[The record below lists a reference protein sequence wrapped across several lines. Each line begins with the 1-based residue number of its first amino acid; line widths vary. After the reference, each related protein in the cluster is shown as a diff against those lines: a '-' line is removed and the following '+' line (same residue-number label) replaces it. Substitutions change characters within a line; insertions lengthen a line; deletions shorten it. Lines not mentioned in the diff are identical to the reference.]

1 MKTKTGK
8 REKSAIHKFDI
19 KTARDLLLGESKFI
33 TELLDK
39 QNFPVPGNNDSDIV
53 RGSSDKT
60 FGVHSKKKAKLLAAQ
75 SKGATRA
82 KSLEELHDKL
92 QAMRGKKLGYRDKLL
107 KKGLKNKVI
116 KKQKKDERKGRK
128 NLSRTKP
135 DYGSEFVNRPKPLKP
150 IYNSEG
156 KMVFSRF
163 DFSESGYKNEVME
176 KKGRDERDPH
186 KMLKKIE
193 KQNEKLKDL
202 EATGEIGKLTE
213 IREKIAWN
221 RALSKSEGVKVKDNP
236 ELLKKTIKKEI
247 QQKQKSK
254 RKWDARTEGMK
265 NRRDEKQKKRME
277 NIEARKKQVKINKLK
292 KAAKKGRIIPGF

>member
-1 MKTKTGK
+1 M
-8 REKSAIHKFDI
+8 
-19 KTARDLLLGESKFI
+19 
-33 TELLDK
+33 
-39 QNFPVPGNNDSDIV
+39 
-53 RGSSDKT
+53 
-60 FGVHSKKKAKLLAAQ
+60 
-75 SKGATRA
+75 
-82 KSLEELHDKL
+82 
-92 QAMRGKKLGYRDKLL
+92 GYKDKLL
-107 KKGLKNKVI
+107 KKGLKNRVI
-116 KKQKKDERKGRK
+116 KKQKRDERKGRK
-128 NLSRTKP
+128 NLSRTEP
-135 DYGSEFVNRPKPLKP
+135 DYGSEFGNRPKPLKP

-156 KMVFSRF
+156 KMVFSKF

-193 KQNEKLKDL
+193 KQNEKLKEL
-202 EATGEIGKLTE
+202 EMMGEIGKLTE

-221 RALSKSEGVKVKDNP
+221 KALSKSEGVKVKDNP

-254 RKWDARTEGMK
+254 RKWDTRIEGMK
-265 NRRDEKQKKRME
+265 NRREEKQKKRME

>member
-1 MKTKTGK
+1 
-8 REKSAIHKFDI
+8 
-19 KTARDLLLGESKFI
+19 
-33 TELLDK
+33 
-39 QNFPVPGNNDSDIV
+39 
-53 RGSSDKT
+53 
-60 FGVHSKKKAKLLAAQ
+60 
-75 SKGATRA
+75 
-82 KSLEELHDKL
+82 
-92 QAMRGKKLGYRDKLL
+92 
-107 KKGLKNKVI
+107 
-116 KKQKKDERKGRK
+116 
-128 NLSRTKP
+128 
-135 DYGSEFVNRPKPLKP
+135 
-150 IYNSEG
+150 
-156 KMVFSRF
+156 MVFSRF